1 MEGQDRWQ
9 KNCEMSA
16 GVFIVLYIMAWLAV
30 CSLAF
35 NLNQNNKQNIMHCK
49 VKLGWYSKSVWW
61 WSCHD
66 LTAPRECPDDC
77 CSWPC
82 SGSPPPLGTASP
94 SSWPS
99 RTSGATPPSQIDAWN
114 DNNEPDRN
122 DRCDAL
128 KDPTVVYFL
137 LWCLVETALL
147 LARVHTTLH
156 TWCWCIS
163 EAATQT
169 LSGSAPQ
176 LAGPS
181 GPACRQRR
189 RWPSS
194 GGPSLLDPLELN
206 FNFQKDW

>member
-1 MEGQDRWQ
+1 
-9 KNCEMSA
+9 
-16 GVFIVLYIMAWLAV
+16 MAWLAV

-66 LTAPRECPDDC
+66 LTAPPECPDDC

-99 RTSGATPPSQIDAWN
+99 RTSGATPPYQIDAWN
-114 DNNEPDRN
+114 GNNELDKN
-122 DRCDAL
+122 DGCDAL
-128 KDPTVVYFL
+128 GDITVVYFL
-137 LWCLVETALL
+137 WWCLVETSLL
-147 LARVHTTLH
+147 LAGEYTDHYTRLH

-194 GGPSLLDPLELN
+194 GGPSLLDP
-206 FNFQKDW
+206 

>member
-1 MEGQDRWQ
+1 
-9 KNCEMSA
+9 
-16 GVFIVLYIMAWLAV
+16 MAWLAV

-99 RTSGATPPSQIDAWN
+99 RTSGERPPSLIDVCN
-114 DNNEPDRN
+114 DNHEHDWD
-122 DRCDAL
+122 DRCGAL
-128 KDPTVVYFL
+128 EDITVVYFL
-137 LWCLVETALL
+137 LWCLVETVLL
-147 LARVHTTLH
+147 LAREYT
-156 TWCWCIS
+156 
-163 EAATQT
+163 ATAT
-169 LSGSAPQ
+169 HLMLMYFWSSSTNFIWICSTVGRSFRSSMSAEKKMTRLSRTSSVGSF
-176 LAGPS
+176 
-181 GPACRQRR
+181 RI
-189 RWPSS
+189 
-194 GGPSLLDPLELN
+194 N
-206 FNFQKDW
+206 